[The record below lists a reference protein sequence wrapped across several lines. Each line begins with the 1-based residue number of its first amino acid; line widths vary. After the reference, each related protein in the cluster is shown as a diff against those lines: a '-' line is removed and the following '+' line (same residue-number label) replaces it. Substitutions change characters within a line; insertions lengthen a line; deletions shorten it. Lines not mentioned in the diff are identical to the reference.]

1 MTILVEITLVG
12 TFLFGISGALAA
24 MRRNLDV
31 FGISFIACIS
41 ALGGSTIRDVLTGHY
56 PLVWVQDSRYI
67 MAALLGVG
75 VALCLRKTL
84 SGWQKIVFVVDT
96 VGIGLFAI
104 MGIQNCLD
112 LGLSPGVAVLFGM
125 VSTIGGSFLRDIIC
139 NEVPIIFRQELSA
152 TAVVVGGISYIL
164 LIKIGLSTWITAFV
178 PIALIISI
186 RLLSRKYKIALP
198 IVTI

>member
-1 MTILVEITLVG
+1 MTSLVEITLVG

-84 SGWQKIVFVVDT
+84 SGWQKVVFVVDT

-152 TAVVVGGISYIL
+152 TAVVVGGIIYIL
-164 LIKIGLSTWITAFV
+164 FIKIGLPTWITAFV

>member
-1 MTILVEITLVG
+1 MTSLVEITLVG

-84 SGWQKIVFVVDT
+84 SGWQKVVFVVDT

-152 TAVVVGGISYIL
+152 TAVVVGGIIYIL
-164 LIKIGLSTWITAFV
+164 LIKIGLPTWITAFV